1 MRYLAALFVLIPLLA
16 QAGCSRR
23 GQESSGVHIDDVRI
37 GFSGGA
43 GAGHGE
49 DSGRLFKP
57 GEWAPAFVDLTA
69 GPDGV
74 SSGNNGPDYQLVIAS
89 ADNDNIRTV
98 FPLSLP
104 SLKPN
109 EQAHLVTYVKPCGTR
124 DEVTIGVRR
133 KEASGTA
140 AAGDLGAGFVMRQ
153 SPLSLDVGEH
163 LFVVAGMDVPG
174 LGQALDRS
182 NESNPSKY
190 RIGHLAKSERLPDE
204 WFGYS
209 AVDLLLIGTAHRSF
223 ANRLSEQPRE
233 KRALAQWLQG
243 GGRLLIST
251 GRHPEEARQIIEQ
264 LGLNLPVEIG
274 GQATV
279 PRLDGIEIWLRERQP
294 PPMADLPGGARVQIA
309 HLKPGRAAETVVSQK
324 NAADSFPLVVRTA
337 CGLGQVTLVAFDV
350 DQLPFRDWPTEPEF
364 WYKLLN
370 IPRPNPD
377 AAAQAA
383 ARRDT
388 PEEAAPD
395 LASLFQN
402 SLEQFPDVPVISYG
416 LVAFFMF
423 VYIAVVGPL
432 DYFIL
437 RRFFKR
443 LELTWIS
450 FPLLVL
456 IGSGLAYGTAYR
468 LKGDEVRVN
477 KIDLVDVDFHSKQ
490 IYGNS
495 WFSVFSPR
503 NQDFGLTLEP
513 ALGDAKAAAGR
524 DSLLSW
530 LARPENG
537 FGGYG
542 RTRVQGFVRSSY
554 EYLPRG
560 DGLEQV
566 PAAAW
571 SAKSFSGR
579 WTRPLD
585 VRRPP
590 ISADLRQNGDGPI
603 LGTLTNRLPADI
615 KDAYLIVGGEH
626 TRHTA
631 FFVGD
636 LLRGNTRRV
645 NYKVGEQGMR
655 VAEWLMTEPTA
666 DGEPVETAQLDMLV
680 RRLMFYDESTKQDHA
695 ADVPL
700 HYLDQSWRLP
710 LKGEAILIGRL
721 KHASGPIQEV
731 AVGEASPSRLLFGQT
746 APPGTM
752 EQDTYVR
759 MVLPLRQEE
768 ADRRL
773 DPTREKR

>member
-1 MRYLAALFVLIPLLA
+1 MRYLAGFLVLIPLLA
-16 QAGCSRR
+16 QAGCARR
-23 GQESSGVHIDDVRI
+23 VQESSSVRINDVRI
-37 GFSGGA
+37 GFAGGA
-43 GAGHGE
+43 GAGHG
-49 DSGRLFKP
+49 DGSGRLFKP
-57 GEWAPAFVDLTA
+57 GEWAPVFVDLTA

-74 SSGNNGPDYQLVIAS
+74 ASGTNGPDYQLVTAT
-89 ADNDNIRTV
+89 ADNDNIRSV
-98 FPLSLP
+98 FPLPLP
-104 SLKPN
+104 ALKSN
-109 EQAHLVTYVKPCGTR
+109 EQAHVVTYVKPCGTR
-124 DEVTIGVRR
+124 DEVTIGIRH
-133 KEASGTA
+133 KASG
-140 AAGDLGAGFVMRQ
+140 AGDLGAGLVVRQ
-153 SPLSLDVGEH
+153 SPLSLDLGEH
-163 LFVVAGMDVPG
+163 LFLVAGMDAPG
-174 LGQALDRS
+174 LEQALDRS
-182 NESNPSKY
+182 NESNPTKY
-190 RIGHLAKSERLPDE
+190 HIGHLAGSERLPDE

-209 AVDLLLIGTAHRSF
+209 AVDLLLIGTADRSF
-223 ANRLSEQPRE
+223 AKRVSERPFE
-233 KRALAQWLQG
+233 KRALTQWLQR

-264 LGLNLPVEIG
+264 LGLGLPVEIG
-274 GQATV
+274 GQITV
-279 PRLDGIEIWLRERQP
+279 PRLEGIEIWLRERQP
-294 PPMADLPGGARVQIA
+294 PPMADLPGGARVEIA
-309 HLKPGRAAETVVSQK
+309 RLKPGRAAETVVSQK
-324 NAADSFPLVVRTA
+324 EGGDVYPLVVRTA

-350 DQLPFRDWPTEPEF
+350 DQPPFRGWPTEPEF

-377 AAAQAA
+377 AAAQTT
-383 ARRDT
+383 ARKET
-388 PEEAAPD
+388 PEETAAD
-395 LASLFQN
+395 LASSFQN
-402 SLEQFPDVPVISYG
+402 NLEQFADVPVISYG

-423 VYIAVVGPL
+423 VYIVVVGPL

-450 FPLLVL
+450 FPILVL

-468 LKGDEVRVN
+468 FKGDEVRIN
-477 KIDLVDVDFHSKQ
+477 KIDLVDIDFHSKQ

-503 NQDFGLTLEP
+503 NQDFQLTLQTREVIAGP
-513 ALGDAKAAAGR
+513 ATVQ

-560 DGLEQV
+560 DGLEGV

-571 SAKSFSGR
+571 SAKSFSAR

-585 VRRPP
+585 VQRPP
-590 ISADLRQNGDGPI
+590 ISADLLQRSDGRISGP
-603 LGTLTNRLPADI
+603 LTNRLPADI
-615 KDAYLIVGGEH
+615 DQAYLIVGGEP

-631 FFVGD
+631 FSIGK
-636 LLRGNTRRV
+636 LLRGDLHRLNF
-645 NYKVGEQGMR
+645 KPGEQGGR
-655 VAEWLMTEPTA
+655 VAEWLMIEPTEQ
-666 DGEPVETAQLDMLV
+666 GEPVETAQLDMLV

-695 ADVPL
+695 SDVPL

-710 LKGEAILIGRL
+710 LKGEAILVGRL
-721 KHASGPIQEV
+721 THVRGPIHEV
-731 AVGEASPSRLLFGQT
+731 AVGEASPSRLAFGQA

-759 MVLPLRQEE
+759 ILLPLRQEE
-768 ADRRL
+768 TDRSL